1 MAIVVCPIRFHDF
14 KVPMKRIFFYH
25 LELNFS
31 VELLQISLKSVGLT
45 VLRSTEIF
53 LLSHHL
59 SNIFIPHSVA
69 FLVFFA

>member
-1 MAIVVCPIRFHDF
+1 MGIVVCPIRFHDF
-14 KVPMKRIFFYH
+14 KVLMKRIYY

-59 SNIFIPHSVA
+59 SNIFTPHSVA
-69 FLVFFA
+69 FFVVFA